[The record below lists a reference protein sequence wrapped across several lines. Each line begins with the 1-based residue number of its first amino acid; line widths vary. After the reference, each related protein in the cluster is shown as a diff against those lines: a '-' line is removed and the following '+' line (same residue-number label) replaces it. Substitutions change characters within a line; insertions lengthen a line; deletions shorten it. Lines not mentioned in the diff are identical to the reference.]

1 MNNDLYSQLVSLPV
15 AGTVAKRIGLPQ
27 PVELE
32 RDSST
37 VDGRVL
43 LGGAGRLA
51 RSAAA
56 VLASM
61 GVDAATALDDPVRED
76 AAAAGLDAAVFNPAA
91 PADQKF
97 KALVFDAS
105 GISSSDELVELQRF
119 FYPTVARVQSS
130 GRVVVLGGAR

>member
-1 MNNDLYSQLVSLPV
+1 MNDMYSQIVSLPV

-32 RDSST
+32 RGSSEIS
-37 VDGRVL
+37 GRVL

-51 RSAAA
+51 RSAAT
-56 VLASM
+56 VLKQLGAES
-61 GVDAATALDDPVRED
+61 ATALDDPVREH

-97 KALVFDAS
+97 KALVFD
-105 GISSSDELVELQRF
+105 
-119 FYPTVARVQSS
+119 
-130 GRVVVLGGAR
+130 